1 MLNSKFLFL
10 AVCWVLFALYSLG
23 IGQISANFGEI
34 LSAVFSQ
41 NESTIK
47 TAIFDI
53 RLPRILISSICGG
66 ILGLC
71 GICLQG
77 LFKNPLVD
85 PKIIGVSTAASF
97 GGCLALL
104 FGLGAFWLIIFA
116 FGFGIF
122 GLAIL
127 FFIAHF
133 VRNSSIYTLILA
145 GVIINGFFG
154 ALISL
159 TQFLADN
166 EDVLPNIVFWLMGS
180 FVTSSYDKLQILLI
194 VSLPCI
200 IMLILMRWRF
210 NLLSLDEKDL
220 KALKININFLRT
232 FILILAT
239 LLIATQVSISGN
251 IGWVGLIVPHI
262 ARLLCGANHIK
273 SIPTA
278 FIIGMIFMLL
288 VDNLART
295 LSQSEIPIGIISAL
309 VGAPVFAYLLKRNH
323 KYAN

>member
-1 MLNSKFLFL
+1 MSKFLFL
-10 AVCWVLFALYSLG
+10 CIFWLIFGLYSLG
-23 IGQISANFGEI
+23 LGQIDASLGEI
-34 LSAVFSQ
+34 LSAIFSH
-41 NESTIK
+41 NENTLK
-47 TAIFDI
+47 TAIIDI
-53 RLPRILISSICGG
+53 RLPRVLISSVSGG

-104 FGLGAFWLIIFA
+104 FGLGAFWLIICA
-116 FGFGIF
+116 FGFGIL
-122 GLAIL
+122 GLALL
-127 FFIAHF
+127 FFIANF
-133 VRNSSIYTLILA
+133 VRNSSIYTFILA
-145 GVIINGFFG
+145 GIIINGFFG

-159 TQFLADN
+159 TQYLADN

-180 FVTSSYDKLQILLI
+180 FVACGYGELKILLI
-194 VSLPCI
+194 IALPCV

-220 KALKININFLRT
+220 KALKVNLNFLRT
-232 FILILAT
+232 LILTLTT

-262 ARLLCGANHIK
+262 ARLISGANHIK
-273 SIPTA
+273 SIPTS

-288 VDNLART
+288 VDDLART
-295 LSQSEIPIGIISAL
+295 LSSNEIPIGIISAL
-309 VGAPVFAYLLKRNH
+309 AGAPVFAYLLKQRH
-323 KYAN
+323 KNAN